1 MKAWDKLAKE
11 AEGLRLD
18 TLAQLGEEPPRK
30 IKHLFSDSSRFF
42 KKEVIVNWRET
53 KRFDDLI
60 KYILYNYEDNGGE
73 ELWKQILIDLKL
85 SKDEE
90 RAHSMLNGLA
100 KGRISLLKI
109 AVENFAKYPN
119 NYLCE
124 LDVAV
129 RRAEVLKLLNERAWI
144 AENKQSEEKN
154 MELVNEIRESIR
166 EILDL

>member
-11 AEGLRLD
+11 AEELRLD

-30 IKHLFSDSSRFF
+30 IKYLFSDSSRFF
-42 KKEVIVNWRET
+42 EKEVIVNWRET

-60 KYILYNYEDNGGE
+60 EYILYNYEDNGGE

-90 RAHSMLNGLA
+90 RVHSMLNGLA

-109 AVENFAKYPN
+109 AVENFAKHPN